1 MVLTKHYVG
10 FRAATYTLAC
20 PNERKLVQ
28 IVIKLRVAFIIFVDI
43 YSAELVTDRVQYV
56 DIAD

>member
-1 MVLTKHYVG
+1 MKHYVG

-20 PNERKLVQ
+20 HDERKVVQ
-28 IVIKLRVAFIIFVDI
+28 FVVKLRGAFIIFVDI
-43 YSAELVTDRVQYV
+43 YSAEFVTDRAQNV